1 MYNNSMN
8 ETIKI
13 EKLEEAKAKGIDLIT
28 AHTRQGMFSVGVTE
42 WHLRKTLNNKTQI
55 GSMFCGD
62 RLEDEVRG
70 VNYYDTILNDDS
82 LIDYVCTDCLE
93 KI

>member
-28 AHTRQGMFSVGVTE
+28 AYTRQGMFSVGVTE
-42 WHLRKTLNNKTQI
+42 
-55 GSMFCGD
+55 
-62 RLEDEVRG
+62 
-70 VNYYDTILNDDS
+70 
-82 LIDYVCTDCLE
+82 
-93 KI
+93 

>member
-1 MYNNSMN
+1 
-8 ETIKI
+8 
-13 EKLEEAKAKGIDLIT
+13 
-28 AHTRQGMFSVGVTE
+28 
-42 WHLRKTLNNKTQI
+42 
-55 GSMFCGD
+55 MFCGD

-70 VNYYDTILNDDS
+70 VSYYDTILNSDS